1 VTDYETLAAL
11 GFTPTPAENSGVA
24 QASQLGRPDVAA
36 PTPANVELPSRRS
49 LRTAGDAPAEAYVA
63 SAAPA
68 GFVVAPVA
76 AAAPAAAAGQ
86 VQYGSRR
93 EAREA
98 ALNAAA
104 PAVPQAPAA
113 AKAVTAP
120 TVAAPFGTFTPTTS
134 IPTVTASAA
143 AETAQK
149 VPAAAP
155 HRHPVRKRLSVA
167 GTMVLVGGLFA
178 SLTLPAYAS
187 ADYNDVALD
196 AVAAS
201 GEMQELSLDTAD
213 VEAAAASGARDGYEA
228 TSAADLKRLY
238 QDAVRQQNL
247 AAYLASGAKEMGDD
261 YPWASELADYQGGG
275 LSPLNYFYRECV
287 DFVAWRLN
295 RDAGSTQ
302 APFKWVWSTLT
313 PGAGSARSWK
323 SQWERHGWPI
333 SETPAAGWVAWF
345 PGANHVAYV
354 SGILDDGSVA
364 IEEYN
369 WGPNIYNQRVIQP
382 GDAIYLSPPP
392 A

>member
-1 VTDYETLAAL
+1 M
-11 GFTPTPAENSGVA
+11 
-24 QASQLGRPDVAA
+24 
-36 PTPANVELPSRRS
+36 
-49 LRTAGDAPAEAYVA
+49 APAPAFVA
-63 SAAPA
+63 SSD
-68 GFVVAPVA
+68 
-76 AAAPAAAAGQ
+76 Q
-86 VQYGSRR
+86 VQYSSRR
-93 EAREA
+93 AAREA
-98 ALNAAA
+98 AAGASAAA
-104 PAVPQAPAA
+104 ASAPAESAAAVPGIPQAP
-113 AKAVTAP
+113 VTAP
-120 TVAAPFGTFTPTTS
+120 AVAAPFGIFAPT
-134 IPTVTASAA
+134 SAA
-143 AETAQK
+143 ASQS
-149 VPAAAP
+149 AAAAPVKASAPAP
-155 HRHPVRKRLSVA
+155 HRHTIRKRFTVA

-187 ADYNDVALD
+187 ADYNAVALD
-196 AVAAS
+196 AAVPAESQA
-201 GEMQELSLDTAD
+201 LSLDVAQVD
-213 VEAAAASGARDGYEA
+213 AVAAGGEARDGYEA

-238 QDAVRQQNL
+238 RDAVRQQNL

-261 YPWASELADYQGGG
+261 YPWAAELADYQGGG

-295 RDAGSTQ
+295 RDAGSTS

-323 SQWERHGWPI
+323 SQWEKHGWPI
-333 SETPAAGWVAWF
+333 SNTPAPGWVAWF

-392 A
+392 R

>member
-1 VTDYETLAAL
+1 MRKKL
-11 GFTPTPAENSGVA
+11 
-24 QASQLGRPDVAA
+24 
-36 PTPANVELPSRRS
+36 
-49 LRTAGDAPAEAYVA
+49 TA
-63 SAAPA
+63 
-68 GFVVAPVA
+68 
-76 AAAPAAAAGQ
+76 
-86 VQYGSRR
+86 
-93 EAREA
+93 
-98 ALNAAA
+98 
-104 PAVPQAPAA
+104 
-113 AKAVTAP
+113 
-120 TVAAPFGTFTPTTS
+120 
-134 IPTVTASAA
+134 
-143 AETAQK
+143 
-149 VPAAAP
+149 
-155 HRHPVRKRLSVA
+155 A

-187 ADYNDVALD
+187 ADYNLVALD
-196 AVAAS
+196 AAAPIDA
-201 GEMQELSLDTAD
+201 QKLSLDVAQVD
-213 VEAAAASGARDGYEA
+213 AAAAATGEVRDGYEA

-238 QDAVRQQNL
+238 RDAVRQQNL

-261 YPWASELADYQGGG
+261 YPWAAELADYQGGG

-323 SQWERHGWPI
+323 SQWEKHGWPI
-333 SETPAAGWVAWF
+333 SSTPAPGWVAWF

>member
-1 VTDYETLAAL
+1 M
-11 GFTPTPAENSGVA
+11 
-24 QASQLGRPDVAA
+24 
-36 PTPANVELPSRRS
+36 
-49 LRTAGDAPAEAYVA
+49 
-63 SAAPA
+63 
-68 GFVVAPVA
+68 
-76 AAAPAAAAGQ
+76 
-86 VQYGSRR
+86 QYGSRR

-98 ALNAAA
+98 AAANSVPPVPAA
-104 PAVPQAPAA
+104 PATPRAT
-113 AKAVTAP
+113 VTAP
-120 TVAAPFGTFTPTTS
+120 AVAAPFGTFSAPAA
-134 IPTVTASAA
+134 PTASAA
-143 AETAQK
+143 STGSAPASTRTVATA
-149 VPAAAP
+149 PTP
-155 HRHPVRKRLSVA
+155 RRHALRKQFTVA

-187 ADYNDVALD
+187 ADYNAVALD
-196 AVAAS
+196 AVAPVEA
-201 GEMQELSLDTAD
+201 QKLSLDVAQVD
-213 VEAAAASGARDGYEA
+213 AAASATGEVRDGYEA

-238 QDAVRQQNL
+238 RDAVRQQNL
-247 AAYLASGAKEMGDD
+247 AAYLASGAREMGDD
-261 YPWASELADYQGGG
+261 YPWAAELADYQGGG

-295 RDAGSTQ
+295 RDAGYTQ

-323 SQWERHGWPI
+323 SQWEKHGWPI
-333 SETPAAGWVAWF
+333 STTPAPGWVAWF
-345 PGANHVAYV
+345 PGMNHVAYV

>member
-1 VTDYETLAAL
+1 M
-11 GFTPTPAENSGVA
+11 
-24 QASQLGRPDVAA
+24 ASPRVP
-36 PTPANVELPSRRS
+36 E
-49 LRTAGDAPAEAYVA
+49 APAD
-63 SAAPA
+63 
-68 GFVVAPVA
+68 
-76 AAAPAAAAGQ
+76 Q
-86 VQYGSRR
+86 VQYSSRR
-93 EAREA
+93 AAREA
-98 ALNAAA
+98 AAGGAASASAFSVPAQAA
-104 PAVPQAPAA
+104 PAIPKAP
-113 AKAVTAP
+113 VTAP
-120 TVAAPFGTFTPTTS
+120 SVAAPFGLFEPTSNTPK
-134 IPTVTASAA
+134 
-143 AETAQK
+143 Q
-149 VPAAAP
+149 PAAAAAASAP
-155 HRHPVRKRLSVA
+155 GRPSSAAPQRHTLRKRFTVA

-187 ADYNDVALD
+187 ADYNAVALD
-196 AVAAS
+196 VAAPADA
-201 GEMQELSLDTAD
+201 QKLSLNVAQVD
-213 VEAAAASGARDGYEA
+213 AAAATTGEVRDDYEA

-238 QDAVRQQNL
+238 LDAVRQQNL
-247 AAYLASGAKEMGDD
+247 AAYLASGAREIGDD
-261 YPWASELADYQGGG
+261 YPWAAELADYQGGG

-295 RDAGSTQ
+295 RDAGSTS

-323 SQWERHGWPI
+323 SQWEKHGWPI
-333 SETPAAGWVAWF
+333 STTPAPGWVAWF

>member
-1 VTDYETLAAL
+1 M
-11 GFTPTPAENSGVA
+11 
-24 QASQLGRPDVAA
+24 
-36 PTPANVELPSRRS
+36 
-49 LRTAGDAPAEAYVA
+49 
-63 SAAPA
+63 
-68 GFVVAPVA
+68 
-76 AAAPAAAAGQ
+76 
-86 VQYGSRR
+86 
-93 EAREA
+93 
-98 ALNAAA
+98 NAAA

-120 TVAAPFGTFTPTTS
+120 AVAAPFGTFSPTTS
-134 IPTVTASAA
+134 IPTVDASARAEA
-143 AETAQK
+143 APT
-149 VPAAAP
+149 VPAPAAN
-155 HRHPVRKRLSVA
+155 RHPVRKRLSVA

-187 ADYNDVALD
+187 ADYNEVAFDVA
-196 AVAAS
+196 AAS
-201 GEMQELSLDTAD
+201 GETQALALDTAEVD
-213 VEAAAASGARDGYEA
+213 DSAVSAARDGYEA

-247 AAYLASGAKEMGDD
+247 AAYLASGATEMGDD

-295 RDAGSTQ
+295 RDAGYTK

-323 SQWERHGWPI
+323 SQWDRHGWPT
-333 SETPAAGWVAWF
+333 STTPAPGWVAWF
-345 PGANHVAYV
+345 PGGNHVAYV

>member
-1 VTDYETLAAL
+1 MPAASA
-11 GFTPTPAENSGVA
+11 PA
-24 QASQLGRPDVAA
+24 VAA
-36 PTPANVELPSRRS
+36 
-49 LRTAGDAPAEAYVA
+49 
-63 SAAPA
+63 
-68 GFVVAPVA
+68 A
-76 AAAPAAAAGQ
+76 AAAPADQ

-98 ALNAAA
+98 AQNAAA

-120 TVAAPFGTFTPTTS
+120 AVAAPFGTFSPTTS
-134 IPTVTASAA
+134 IPAVDASAR
-143 AETAQK
+143 AEATPVA
-149 VPAAAP
+149 PAPAV

-196 AVAAS
+196 AAAS
-201 GEMQELSLDTAD
+201 GETQALALDMAD
-213 VEAAAASGARDGYEA
+213 VDAAVAADSVARDGYQA

-247 AAYLASGAKEMGDD
+247 AAYLASGAQAMGDD

-323 SQWERHGWPI
+323 SQWEKHGWPI
-333 SETPAAGWVAWF
+333 SNTPAPGWVAWF